1 MLGSAIIV
9 FREVLEAALIIGI
22 VLAATAGIPGRS
34 LWVAGGVGVGIA
46 GAGVVAF
53 FAESI
58 AAMAQGSG
66 QELFN
71 AGILVVAVSMLAWH
85 QIWMSRHGREMS
97 AAFKT
102 LGQSI
107 KVGDSTLRALAIV
120 VGSAILREGSEAVL
134 FLFGVAASS
143 DASTASLISGAAIG
157 LLCGAVCGGGLYFGL
172 VRIPPRYLFGVT
184 GWLITLL
191 AAAMAAQAAGLL
203 VQAGYLPT
211 LVDELWDSSAV
222 LERSSALGQL
232 LHILVGYDD
241 RPTGIQM
248 LVYLLTAGGIVGLS
262 RWLTAQSQG
271 IAKRG
276 LGVASR

>member
-22 VLAATAGIPGRS
+22 VLAATAGIAGRGA
-34 LWVAGGVGVGIA
+34 WIAAGVAVGIA

-58 AAMAQGSG
+58 ATMAQGSG

-71 AGILVVAVSMLAWH
+71 AGILTIAVCMLGWH
-85 QIWMSRHGREMS
+85 QIWMSKHGREMS
-97 AAFKT
+97 QAFKS

-107 KVGDSTLRALAIV
+107 KVGDRTLQALAIV

-143 DASTASLISGAAIG
+143 DASWATLASGAAVG
-157 LLCGAVCGGGLYFGL
+157 LLFGAVCGAGLYFGL
-172 VRIPPRYLFGVT
+172 LRIPPRYLFAVT
-184 GWLITLL
+184 GWLIILL
-191 AAAMAAQAAGLL
+191 AAAMASQAAGLL

-211 LVDELWDSSAV
+211 LVDELWDSSN
-222 LERSSALGQL
+222 LLSRSSALGQL
-232 LHILVGYDD
+232 LHILIGYDD

-248 LVYLLTAGGIVGLS
+248 LLYVLTLGGILGLS
-262 RWLTAQSQG
+262 RWLAMPQ
-271 IAKRG
+271 KRPSG
-276 LGVASR
+276 RLGATS